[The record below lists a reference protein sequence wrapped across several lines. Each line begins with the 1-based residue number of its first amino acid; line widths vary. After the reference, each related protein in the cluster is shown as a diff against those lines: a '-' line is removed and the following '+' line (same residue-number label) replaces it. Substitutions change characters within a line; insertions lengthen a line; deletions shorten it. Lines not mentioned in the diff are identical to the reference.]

1 MTLSKSKI
9 FLIFCIAFIIGI
21 FLGGYINYE
30 TMAVLAMVF
39 IILGTVWWPASTR
52 GDDKAQDE
60 STRGGSNKLVLVL
73 SIAGVIMLLG
83 SLRFILDYKQNDLA
97 QFYGKTE
104 KVTGIISEEPDE
116 RVDKT
121 YLTLGNLEI
130 NHQKLHSKILLT
142 VSQYSEYEYG
152 QKLNFETSI
161 DEPKEY
167 PDFSYKNYLSRFGID
182 AVGYKPKIEIVQG
195 NFGFKPKLYILRF
208 KKIFV
213 ERLAQTLPE
222 PQNAFLGGLLLG
234 AKHAIPQTLTD
245 EFNRTSTS
253 HIVAVSGFNITIIA
267 AAIDWLLMWLGLRK
281 RLSFI
286 LALLGILM
294 FVIMTGAT
302 ASVVRAGIMGSLL
315 LIAINIGRVNVVA
328 NSLAFTAVVMLG
340 LNPQILTFDVG
351 FQLSFAALLGI
362 VYIVPLADPYFLW
375 IPDFLRQIL
384 LATIAAQIFTL
395 PILMFNFGQLS
406 LVGLIANI
414 LVLPVVPITML
425 FGFLTGITA
434 LIWNKL
440 AIPFSAI
447 TWLLLTYILR
457 VIGFFSALSF
467 AAVNWHISIWA
478 VMIYYLI
485 VISIILVLYNQ
496 ELVIELWNTWKTKPK
511 PSSSF

>member
-1 MTLSKSKI
+1 
-9 FLIFCIAFIIGI
+9 
-21 FLGGYINYE
+21 
-30 TMAVLAMVF
+30 
-39 IILGTVWWPASTR
+39 
-52 GDDKAQDE
+52 
-60 STRGGSNKLVLVL
+60 
-73 SIAGVIMLLG
+73 
-83 SLRFILDYKQNDLA
+83 
-97 QFYGKTE
+97 
-104 KVTGIISEEPDE
+104 
-116 RVDKT
+116 
-121 YLTLGNLEI
+121 
-130 NHQKLHSKILLT
+130 
-142 VSQYSEYEYG
+142 
-152 QKLNFETSI
+152 
-161 DEPKEY
+161 
-167 PDFSYKNYLSRFGID
+167 
-182 AVGYKPKIEIVQG
+182 
-195 NFGFKPKLYILRF
+195 
-208 KKIFV
+208 V